1 MDNNYYDN
9 NNFDIDKF
17 NKLFKENQEKKEED
31 ENKKNIEYL
40 KSLENNVEVK
50 SINELTIN
58 EIIYNFKNENLDL
71 IYDIFTFNYSSVS
84 EFYQLF
90 SRNNRLFYF
99 GLLLL
104 IISIV
109 FYLFVLV
116 FSESYNRNINVNIPR
131 DYNFNYTQNSN
142 ELDKLKKDFIEL
154 NKKLNNI
161 NLIPKIVEKP
171 KLPEKPKVTPTLLDK
186 KIKK

>member
-17 NKLFKENQEKKEED
+17 NKMFKENQDKKDEKESK
-31 ENKKNIEYL
+31 NKIEYL
-40 KSLENNVEVK
+40 KSLENKTEVR
-50 SINELTIN
+50 SISELTIN

-84 EFYQLF
+84 EFYGIF
-90 SRNNRLFYF
+90 SKNNRLFYF

-104 IISIV
+104 IICVV

-116 FSESYNRNINVNIPR
+116 FSESYDSNINVNIPK
-131 DYNFNYTQNSN
+131 DYNFNYKQNSN

-161 NLIPKIVEKP
+161 NLTPKIVEKP
-171 KLPEKPKVTPTLLDK
+171 KLTEKVKPIPLDK

>member
-1 MDNNYYDN
+1 MDDYYDN

-17 NKLFKENQEKKEED
+17 NKLFKENQEKKEE
-31 ENKKNIEYL
+31 EESKKKLEYL
-40 KSLENNVEVK
+40 KSLENKVEVK

-58 EIIYNFKNENLDL
+58 EIMYNFKNENLDL

-90 SRNNRLFYF
+90 SKNNRLFYF

-104 IISIV
+104 VICAV
-109 FYLFVLV
+109 FYLFLLV

-142 ELDKLKKDFIEL
+142 ELNKLKKDFIDL

-161 NLIPKIVEKP
+161 NLAPKKVEKP
-171 KLPEKPKVTPTLLDK
+171 KLPEKPNLKPLNK
-186 KIKK
+186 K